1 MSDPSQQIAEMLHRD
16 RRYAFDAYV
25 FVFEALRFA
34 HEVLHLGTES
44 PSEPLDLPGAPREP
58 EDVAERHVSGRELCE
73 AIRLFALDQFGYMAK
88 TVLNSWGVR
97 RTGDFGEIVF
107 NLIGIGRA
115 ARDDLRN
122 RSRPCPR
129 RRSPNLPR
137 RLPPCRR
144 SRGGGSWR
152 R

>member
-88 TVLNSWGVR
+88 TVLNSWGVH

-107 NLIGIGRA
+107 NLIGIGQMRKTA
-115 ARDDLRN
+115 SDCREDFDDVYDFETALEEGFRI
-122 RSRPCPR
+122 SRPE
-129 RRSPNLPR
+129 
-137 RLPPCRR
+137 
-144 SRGGGSWR
+144 
-152 R
+152 